1 MDGEAREELMCRI
14 AGEIILS
21 QNPGKAMRKWR
32 NLFELTQT
40 EVAKQMGVSPSV
52 ISDYE
57 NDRRKSPG
65 TLFIKRFVKA
75 LVAADEL
82 KGGNHVRKYAV
93 FYRNLGSA
101 VIDMDEFEDPISAG
115 EIASVLEAEILAGEH
130 LLNAPL
136 YGYTVID
143 SIKAIKSLDAFD
155 FLYLL
160 GRNPMRV
167 VVFTEV
173 ERGRSPLV
181 AARLYPVKP
190 KMIVIHGPESGSEV
204 DELAIELAEAE
215 KICFALCRLKT
226 SSEIAERL
234 RSLKRGVSR

>member
-1 MDGEAREELMCRI
+1 MNGEAREELMRRI

-21 QNPGKAMRKWR
+21 ENPGKAMRKWR

-57 NDRRKSPG
+57 NDRRRSPG
-65 TLFIKRFVKA
+65 TLFIRRFVKA
-75 LVAADEL
+75 LVTADEL
-82 KGGNHVRKYAV
+82 KGGSHVRKYAV

-101 VIDMDEFEDPISAG
+101 VIDMDEFESPVSAG
-115 EIASVLEAEILAGEH
+115 VVAEVLEADILAGEQ
-130 LLNAPL
+130 LLNTPL
-136 YGYTVID
+136 YGYTIID
-143 SIKAIKSLDAFD
+143 SIRAIKSLDAYD

-167 VVFTEV
+167 VVFTGV

-190 KMIVIHGPESGSEV
+190 KMIVIHGPERGGAV

-226 SSEIAERL
+226 PGEISQRL
-234 RSLKRGVSR
+234 RSLKRG